1 MEPEEM
7 AKMEPSKVASDL
19 MDELINYCMNKPGP
33 DYYECMAKPLEDG
46 LDGVLS
52 YCYSSSRCNIDPE
65 IEEAIENSD
74 FRNEVEKELKKM
86 VNDTVGHELAN
97 EVDMNL
103 LTIKYE
109 QIADNN
115 ELNNSSKA
123 QLLQSYA
130 YALKEFA
137 DTIKLALQEGR
148 PLSVRDLYCWLNKLN
163 DFAFEP
169 EYDHFPD
176 FVEDY
181 YDMLDDN
188 GRLEMLSRLL
198 DIIDNWLSKIKQK
211 LSELET
217 LTNTR

>member
-7 AKMEPSKVASDL
+7 AKMEPSEVASDL

-33 DYYECMAKPLEDG
+33 DYYECMAKPLKDG

-52 YCYSSSRCNIDPE
+52 YCYSSSLCNIDPE

-74 FRNEVEKELKKM
+74 TFRNEVEKELKKM
-86 VNDTVGHELAN
+86 LNDFWGYELAN
-97 EVDMNL
+97 EVDMYL

-115 ELNNSSKA
+115 NLSNSSKA

-130 YALKEFA
+130 YALEEFA
-137 DTIKLALQEGR
+137 NTIKLALQSGK
-148 PLSVRDLYCWLNKLN
+148 PLSVRDLYYWLKKLN

-169 EYDHFPD
+169 EYGLFPD

-188 GRLEMLSRLL
+188 GRLKMLSRLL

-211 LSELET
+211 LSELKT
-217 LTNTR
+217 